1 MTGLLLLLSATI
13 ASMEMLAR
21 RRMIGDLRALSRLGH
36 RVAAVVARR
45 GVWDWAREH
54 ATRRL
59 AARLFRESRASL
71 GSLLLVAAPFLL
83 VFALDLAIGL
93 GVRRAWTSGPARTT
107 LLVLSM
113 IYLLARGRRSRR
125 KSAEAP
131 GERLL
136 QRIALGTHVVPALS
150 LELERRH
157 WQASADARL
166 SGPPVFVTGLA
177 RAGASMVTRAL
188 HEGGGFAALTGRDL
202 PFPLAPNIWA
212 DLGPPLR
219 RMWGPS
225 RRAHGEGT
233 PREPG
238 SPEAIEEYFWRHH
251 EGEHYIR
258 PDGLSPVPPRGAT
271 IAAFADYMRLV
282 QLRYDRPRYLS
293 KNNNNVLRLPAL
305 LAAFPDAH
313 LIHPFRDP
321 LQQAAS
327 LLNRHRRTSALAA
340 LDPFRA
346 RFMGWLGHYEF
357 GANRRRFLLP
367 GGPASG
373 DDPDHVDYWLKTW
386 IAVHRHLLSVSPEI
400 ARRQLFVD
408 YDLLVSDGARP
419 AALLTRQ
426 LRLADPLAFDHLRPP
441 APYQVEPMLYLRRE
455 AYRLH
460 ATLRERAGT
469 ARDTDPSGPIRTT
482 SGRTEGGARIRPQGE
497 QKLSCLR
504 LG

>member
-13 ASMEMLAR
+13 ASMELLAR
-21 RRMIGDLRALSRLGH
+21 RRMIADMLALSRLV
-36 RVAAVVARR
+36 RRAAALVARGGIADR
-45 GVWDWAREH
+45 AGEGTLLPR
-54 ATRRL
+54 
-59 AARLFRESRASL
+59 AAHLFRESRASL

-83 VFALDLAIGL
+83 VFGLDLVIGL
-93 GVRRAWTSGPARTT
+93 GVRRAWMSGSARST
-107 LLVLSM
+107 LLILAM
-113 IYLLARGRRSRR
+113 LYLLVRGRKSRSKAARV
-125 KSAEAP
+125 P
-131 GERLL
+131 GERLV

-157 WQASADARL
+157 WQESADVRP

-177 RAGASMVTRAL
+177 RAGASIVARAL
-188 HEGGGFAALTGRDL
+188 YEGGGFAALTRHDL

-212 DLGPPLR
+212 DVAPPLR
-219 RMWGPS
+219 RMLAPS
-225 RRAHGEGT
+225 WRAHGEGT
-233 PREPG
+233 LLERD
-238 SPEAIEEYFWRHH
+238 SPQAIEEFFWQHH

-271 IAAFADYMRLV
+271 IAAFADYVRLL

-313 LIHPFRDP
+313 LVHPFRDP

-327 LLNRHRRTSALAA
+327 LLNQHRRASALAA

-346 RFMGWLGHYEF
+346 RFMRWLGHHEF
-357 GANRRRFLLP
+357 GAERRRFLLP

-386 IAVHRHLLSVSPEI
+386 IAVHRHLLTVSPEI

-408 YDLLVSDGARP
+408 YDLLVRDGARP
-419 AALLTRQ
+419 AALLARQ
-426 LRLADPLAFDHLRPP
+426 LRLPDPPAFHRLRPP
-441 APYQVEPMLYLRRE
+441 PYQVEPTLYLRRE

-460 ATLRERAGT
+460 AALRERAGT
-469 ARDTDPSGPIRTT
+469 ARKVER
-482 SGRTEGGARIRPQGE
+482 
-497 QKLSCLR
+497 LR
-504 LG
+504 A